1 GAHRLCVR
9 GRLPVSRLSAG
20 TASGAPAFWFGAACR
35 AAQSRPFRR
44 HRHRQHACFKL
55 HLYSVSRHGGSGGGP
70 AGANQSVR
78 RHRRAV
84 LSAQRRRGDHAH
96 HWRSGS
102 AIRRA
107 RGSHRLSGGA
117 RLACRPQPGLLAIL
131 VGPGAGPGGVVRQG
145 RARGRGAPARP
156 AGGATFAQET
166 GMKPFSAVSPA
177 ASDFAAPDAA
187 RSTKPFAGASA
198 PVVLETRK
206 LCLSF
211 GALKVTRDVDFQLRS
226 GERHALIGSNGAGKS
241 TLVNLLAGALQP
253 QSGDILLNG
262 ERINKLASFQ
272 RVRRGL
278 VRTFQITALFG
289 EMTPLDSVALAVCQA
304 NGAGLSFMGA
314 SAAHAAAVDEA
325 AEILRTVGL
334 LDHARDETRFMAYGH
349 QRLLEIALALA
360 CRPRVL
366 LLDEPAAGVPMA
378 ESRRLFQTLA
388 ELPDDL
394 AILLIEHD
402 MKLVFQ
408 FASRISVLAEGALL
422 AQGTPQEIAH
432 DERVRQSYLGHS
444 HA

>member
-1 GAHRLCVR
+1 
-9 GRLPVSRLSAG
+9 
-20 TASGAPAFWFGAACR
+20 
-35 AAQSRPFRR
+35 
-44 HRHRQHACFKL
+44 
-55 HLYSVSRHGGSGGGP
+55 
-70 AGANQSVR
+70 
-78 RHRRAV
+78 
-84 LSAQRRRGDHAH
+84 
-96 HWRSGS
+96 
-102 AIRRA
+102 
-107 RGSHRLSGGA
+107 
-117 RLACRPQPGLLAIL
+117 
-131 VGPGAGPGGVVRQG
+131 
-145 RARGRGAPARP
+145 
-156 AGGATFAQET
+156 
-166 GMKPFSAVSPA
+166 MSPA
-177 ASDFAAPDAA
+177 STAMQSADAA
-187 RSTKPFAGASA
+187 ASPPAAGASA
-198 PVVLETRK
+198 RVVLETRK

-211 GALKVTRDVDFQLRS
+211 GALQVTRNVDFQLRA

-253 QSGDILLNG
+253 QSGDILLEG
-262 ERINKLASFQ
+262 ERINKLAPFQ

-304 NGAGLSFMGA
+304 NGAGLSFVGA
-314 SAAHAAAVDEA
+314 SAAHAGAVDEA

-334 LDHARDETRFMAYGH
+334 LEHARDETRFMAYGH

-388 ELPDDL
+388 ELPDEL
-394 AILLIEHD
+394 TILLIEHD